1 MKNIGSIIPANNNI
15 ILNTIVQSYGCN
27 CKEKSSFPLIDESLT
42 PKIIYR
48 ANVSNDKNREK
59 KPLLWFS
66 RRTL

>member
-1 MKNIGSIIPANNNI
+1 MKSIGSIIPANNQI

-42 PKIIYR
+42 SKIIYR

-59 KPLLWFS
+59 TFTS
-66 RRTL
+66 V